1 MIFTQLI
8 KANLSTNFLG
18 REIEYYQRLE
28 STNEESFELIEE
40 GCGEGTIIVTDHQT
54 SGKGRQGR
62 SWFSAP
68 GKGLAFS
75 IILIPETPLNQSGL
89 LSLAAGIAVAQAIE
103 QFGLEPTLKWP
114 NDILLNRKKC
124 GGILVESKVQS
135 DVMVNAV
142 IGIGINVNESS
153 SDFGDEIQEMAT
165 SIAIEKANSVQRELV
180 LAWTLNSFEEWY
192 NNLKNGDL
200 NKIVET
206 WLNYC
211 GHLDKPV
218 TIHQHG
224 EEKTG
229 NFIGVN
235 ESGNGLI
242 DFAGQILSISAEEIH
257 LSN

>member
-1 MIFTQLI
+1 M
-8 KANLSTNFLG
+8 STNFLG
-18 REIEYYQRLE
+18 REIEYYQRIG
-28 STNEESFELIEE
+28 STNEEAFELIEE
-40 GCGEGTIIVTDHQT
+40 GCDEGTIIVTDHQT
-54 SGKGRQGR
+54 SGKGRQGK

-75 IILIPETPLNQSGL
+75 IILTPQTPLSQSGL
-89 LSLAAGIAVAQAIE
+89 LSLAAGISVAQAIE
-103 QFGLEPTLKWP
+103 QFGLELTLKWP
-114 NDILLNRKKC
+114 NDILLNGKKC

-135 DVMVNAV
+135 DVLAYAV
-142 IGIGINVNESS
+142 IGIGINGNESS
-153 SDFGDEIQEMAT
+153 SDFGNEIQEMTT
-165 SIAIEKANSVQRELV
+165 SIAIEKGDPVQRELV
-180 LAWTLNSFEEWY
+180 LAWTLNSFEGWY
-192 NNLKNGDL
+192 KNLKNGNL